1 MHQVTEEP
9 CEFKGSCTVL
19 QTSGAGDSLAEFNRS
34 AHDAVE
40 KIYVA
45 VSPHRRK
52 KWVIDADI
60 KGCFDNISHEKLMQ
74 IIGNFPGRKLIELW
88 LKAGYVDNNTF
99 YPQESG
105 TPQGAIISPLLANIA
120 LHSLEN
126 ALGIRYNCRG
136 ETIGKRILVRY
147 ADDLVILC
155 ETKED
160 AEKAKNETK
169 IWLKSRG
176 LELSEEKTKIVHL
189 TEGFDF
195 LGFHIK
201 HYKVNNTK
209 TGYKLLIKPNKETL
223 KQTRREI
230 RKIFLEHKG
239 KSVRELIAA
248 VNPVIRGKANYL
260 RKVVASEAFQ
270 NLDHY
275 LFKRQVRY
283 AKYTHPNKS
292 AGWQT
297 KKYWGRLCRQRPNQ
311 KWVFGDKEY
320 GAYMLQFSWFKIERH
335 PLVIKDYSP
344 DHPELRE
351 YWENRQNKR
360 DKTEAEKLNRTQHKV
375 AKKQGY
381 KCPICGDSLFNDEPL
396 HLHHI
401 IPRCKGGKD
410 EVKNLVWLHQYCHH
424 QIHYQKEGHCLS

>member
-1 MHQVTEEP
+1 M
-9 CEFKGSCTVL
+9 
-19 QTSGAGDSLAEFNRS
+19 
-34 AHDAVE
+34 
-40 KIYVA
+40 
-45 VSPHRRK
+45 
-52 KWVIDADI
+52 
-60 KGCFDNISHEKLMQ
+60 
-74 IIGNFPGRKLIELW
+74 
-88 LKAGYVDNNTF
+88 
-99 YPQESG
+99 
-105 TPQGAIISPLLANIA
+105 
-120 LHSLEN
+120 
-126 ALGIRYNCRG
+126 
-136 ETIGKRILVRY
+136 
-147 ADDLVILC
+147 
-155 ETKED
+155 
-160 AEKAKNETK
+160 
-169 IWLKSRG
+169 KSRG

-223 KQTRREI
+223 KQTRREF